1 MTKKIVS
8 RNVKFDEATRRNW
21 DKVEPEQAYTEE
33 KEPEL
38 QVDDVID
45 DKPIRGTTSLSK
57 IYQRCNMAM
66 FEPAGY
72 DEAIKDPKWIAAME
86 DEIKMLH
93 KNQIWELLDRP
104 LYKKAIGVKWVFRTK
119 LNVDGSINKY
129 KVTLVIKGYAQL
141 FGVDFSETLHL

>member
-1 MTKKIVS
+1 
-8 RNVKFDEATRRNW
+8 
-21 DKVEPEQAYTEE
+21 
-33 KEPEL
+33 
-38 QVDDVID
+38 
-45 DKPIRGTTSLSK
+45 
-57 IYQRCNMAM
+57 MAM

-86 DEIKMLH
+86 DEIKMIH
-93 KNQIWELLDRP
+93 KNQIWELVDRP

-129 KVTLVIKGYAQL
+129 KVTLVIKGYAQF